1 MYGKQNDAEKK
12 DNDDDDDELT
22 PKTLLRDI
30 RILTAPGLHR
40 VLPRLKQVFVNVGGA
55 DKLSLLVDVVAGG
68 ERQKRD
74 MRDDGDDGPLPLTL
88 TFCNTAASC
97 RAAEHAL
104 AESGVSSLCYHGDLN
119 SADREANLKEFRRV
133 GTEGDADGGSS
144 VYHKNYKEH
153 HVMPYAPQLQ
163 GWIQI
168 LQEHLK

>member
-12 DNDDDDDELT
+12 DNNNDDDNDDELT

-74 MRDDGDDGPLPLTL
+74 MQDDG
-88 TFCNTAASC
+88 
-97 RAAEHAL
+97 
-104 AESGVSSLCYHGDLN
+104 V
-119 SADREANLKEFRRV
+119 
-133 GTEGDADGGSS
+133 
-144 VYHKNYKEH
+144 
-153 HVMPYAPQLQ
+153 PYAPQLQ